1 MVDDDSGCGNSSAT
15 VVVSKQRKPDV
26 RNLAWKKAN
35 VGSKLL
41 SKMGGWQEGQAIGKR
56 QRQRDEVSDGQ
67 GLRVTKRPDG
77 WGLGH
82 AISTASSNAAA
93 TPHVNDFTNVL
104 ASLRQQHEPLLRD
117 QGSVDDDGSK
127 AIDQLESPCTNSVDQ
142 QRPRKKK
149 RLSTDEPRPNKKRSK
164 KRSQTTCQSSTTK
177 TKNGSSSCST
187 AILPRNRMTHAKVRA
202 AKFQPKSNQDWVGIF
217 GSTVAAATTSSSSSS
232 NK

>member
-1 MVDDDSGCGNSSAT
+1 MVDDDSGCSNSTAT

-82 AISTASSNAAA
+82 AISTASSNAAT

-117 QGSVDDDGSK
+117 QGSVDDDDDDGSK

-149 RLSTDEPRPNKKRSK
+149 RLSIDEPRPNK

-177 TKNGSSSCST
+177 TKNGSSTCT

-202 AKFQPKSNQDWVGIF
+202 AKFQPKSDQDWVGIF
-217 GSTVAAATTSSSSSS
+217 GTTVAAATTSSSSS